1 MNAEEFSSSIITA
14 SPQQAGQLVDV
25 VVRAFISDPPS
36 RWVFPDEQ
44 QSLQY
49 FPQFVRALGGNA
61 FTQGAA
67 LATADYSGAALWPA
81 PDAAPDEEA
90 LGKLIEDGVA
100 IAEIKV
106 GSCPPIVP
114 MLRRPLMSAIGT
126 KRTSRPTRLSE
137 HSASVQ
143 GLGGPHAVV
152 GSGHSPTGLP

>member
-1 MNAEEFSSSIITA
+1 MNAEEISSSIITA

-44 QSLQY
+44 QYPQY

-67 LATADYSGAALWPA
+67 LATADYSGAALWLA

-100 IAEIKV
+100 AEKQAEMAA
-106 GSCPPIVP
+106 IV
-114 MLRRPLMSAIGT
+114 RRWAVAI
-126 KRTSRPTRLSE
+126 RTSRIGICRSSALRPRARAAAMAQRCFALSFRSATRRSCRRI
-137 HSASVQ
+137 SN
-143 GLGGPHAVV
+143 
-152 GSGHSPTGLP
+152 